1 MAKHFYRG
9 YELEIYTDLKSKSI
23 VYDVFRNRQYV
34 LAGFSFTDR
43 NEAEVLDRLKVKIQE
58 LLSQL

>member
-1 MAKHFYRG
+1 MAKTFYRG
-9 YELEIYTDLKSKSI
+9 YEIEIVTDAKSKQI

-34 LAGFSFTDR
+34 LVGFSYT
-43 NEAEVLDRLKVKIQE
+43 NETEVLDRLKVKIQE